1 MSTKYGI
8 TKEIYSHRNN
18 TRTAFGV
25 SAYEDSES
33 NESDYPLET
42 VSDVTSDEKTIIE
55 LVDNC
60 NKLGLSELHLND
72 IIEDFLGKDK

>member
-18 TRTAFGV
+18 TRTAFGI
-25 SAYEDSES
+25 SAYEDSGDKEL
-33 NESDYPLET
+33 EYTVET
-42 VSDVTSDEKTIIE
+42 VSDVTSDEGELVE

-60 NKLGLSELHLND
+60 NRLELSSVHLKD
-72 IIEDFLGKDK
+72 VVEDFLAK

>member
-8 TKEIYSHRNN
+8 TKEIYSHQNN
-18 TRTAFGV
+18 TRTAFGI

-33 NESDYPLET
+33 NESDYALET

-60 NKLGLSELHLND
+60 NRLELSSVHLKD
-72 IIEDFLGKDK
+72 VVEDFLAK